1 MSAEICR
8 VLAFSGLIVFF
19 DCLIHCLILCLLFG
33 ALGAMFMDMGDVK
46 KEEFMWKFTTATM
59 VVGALSLV
67 FALNFGLFYLMLE

>member
-19 DCLIHCLILCLLFG
+19 DCLILCLLFG
-33 ALGAMFMDMGDVK
+33 APGAMFMDMGDVK
-46 KEEFMWKFTTATM
+46 KEEFMWKFMTATM

>member
-19 DCLIHCLILCLLFG
+19 DCLILCLLFG

-46 KEEFMWKFTTATM
+46 KEEFMWKFMTATI
-59 VVGALSLV
+59 VAGALSLV